1 MAESRNWIG
10 CTKFIAHRRWTIRR
24 PAQGKTMTEVLV
36 VRHAKAASEDLPN
49 AEKPLS
55 EQGRD
60 DARELATILASL
72 GINAIYSSPF
82 RRALETVAPLCEATG
97 LEVMIRSDLR
107 ESEKEEE
114 LFEVRKRMVSAVAEI
129 ARDNEGSRIVVCTH
143 GGTTWG
149 LISHFCS
156 DFGYEQY
163 KEIDT
168 PDVRRFV
175 YEEDGESY
183 DGKFRIWD
191 L

>member
-1 MAESRNWIG
+1 
-10 CTKFIAHRRWTIRR
+10 
-24 PAQGKTMTEVLV
+24 MTEVLV
-36 VRHAKAASEDLPN
+36 VRHAMAASVELPN
-49 AEKPLS
+49 AERPLS

-60 DARELATILASL
+60 DARALAKKLASM

-82 RRALETVAPLCEATG
+82 RRALETVEPLCEATG

-114 LFEVRKRMVSAVAEI
+114 LFEVGKRMVSAVAEI

-149 LISHFCS
+149 LISHYCS

-163 KEIDT
+163 REIDT

-175 YEEDGESY
+175 YVQDGGRY
-183 DGKFRIWD
+183 DPEFRIQD